1 MTGRAAAQLEVRRTM
16 LDAGGYWR
24 PLAAVAR
31 LLEELGEL
39 LELLAAKP
47 TEDGDLAGELADLW
61 IITAALA
68 DQFLIELAE
77 PGSARPQGGGEIDA
91 SRLVIAAGPIAR
103 IINHYDGPKA
113 PRVPGELPSLSAAIG
128 SFQAELAR
136 LSAGAG
142 VDLAG
147 AVANKLGVIRRG
159 GDMSR
164 FAHEST
170 DPSTAAVL
178 GLLGP
183 GGGARRLWGTPGP
196 STSAQALEH
205 ARALAPSLRSFA
217 RAARAERLDGF
228 VIGAPDPP
236 GSAALESWIASLLGE
251 LRRLEGQPGD
261 IDEVGPRGLRFE
273 GLELLVSVLPAEAG
287 PAPPPEA
294 QARSL
299 VLLSPRDGGV
309 LAGPTDDRA

>member
-1 MTGRAAAQLEVRRTM
+1 M
-16 LDAGGYWR
+16 LDAGGYWH

-39 LELLAAKP
+39 LELLEAKP
-47 TEDGDLAGELADLW
+47 TEDEDLAGELADLW

-77 PGSARPQGGGEIDA
+77 PGPAQPRGGSPIDA

-103 IINHYDGPKA
+103 IVNHYDGPKA

-128 SFQAELAR
+128 SFLAELEA

-147 AVANKLGVIRRG
+147 AVANKLGVIRG
-159 GDMSR
+159 GRDMSR
-164 FAHEST
+164 FAREST

-183 GGGARRLWGTPGP
+183 GASARRLWGTPGP
-196 STSAQALEH
+196 STSAQAGEH

-217 RAARAERLDGF
+217 RAARAERLEGF

-236 GSAALESWIASLLGE
+236 GSAALERWLSSLLAE

-261 IDEVGPRGLRFE
+261 LDGAGPRGLLFE
-273 GLELLVSVLPAEAG
+273 GLELVVSVLPAEAG
-287 PAPPPEA
+287 PAQPREA
-294 QARSL
+294 RAKSL

-309 LAGPTDDRA
+309 VAGPTDDRA